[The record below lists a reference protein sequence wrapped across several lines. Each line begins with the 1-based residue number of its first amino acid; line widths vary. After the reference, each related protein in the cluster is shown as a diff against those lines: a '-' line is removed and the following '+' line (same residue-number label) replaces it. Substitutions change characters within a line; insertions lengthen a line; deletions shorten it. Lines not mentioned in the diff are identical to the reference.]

1 MFLSLVKILII
12 GQFSEG
18 LPFAC
23 SKVIIAQ
30 SGPGLGFSVKKKKKE
45 DYGRMRCGIV
55 FLVFK
60 VRTDR

>member
-1 MFLSLVKILII
+1 MFLSLVKILI

-30 SGPGLGFSVKKKKKE
+30 SGPGLGFSVKKKIMDE
-45 DYGRMRCGIV
+45 
-55 FLVFK
+55 
-60 VRTDR
+60 